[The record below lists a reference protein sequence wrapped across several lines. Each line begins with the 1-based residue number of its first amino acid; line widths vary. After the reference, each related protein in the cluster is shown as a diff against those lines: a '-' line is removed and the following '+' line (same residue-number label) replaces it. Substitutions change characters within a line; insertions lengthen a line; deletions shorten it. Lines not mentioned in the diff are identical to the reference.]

1 MQFGQISFSF
11 FLCQKKTVF
20 VLKIQIDF
28 IVRVWWGTLI
38 FSILPVRSY
47 AMEHCFSFN
56 NHLNLIFTYYFI
68 YLLSN
73 YFIYLYIAN
82 YFVDFANNL
91 FNLFNVIHLF
101 IYCGIFTFLLQSPKM
116 KVSFLMFFISQ

>member
-1 MQFGQISFSF
+1 MQFVHLSFSS

-20 VLKIQIDF
+20 VLKMQIDF

-56 NHLNLIFTYYFI
+56 NFELNL
-68 YLLSN
+68 YLL
-73 YFIYLYIAN
+73 LY
-82 YFVDFANNL
+82 
-91 FNLFNVIHLF
+91 LF
-101 IYCGIFTFLLQSPKM
+101 II
-116 KVSFLMFFISQ
+116 